1 MARVIKHRP
10 RPEPHT
16 VLRRLM
22 EEHIEWLLVQ
32 NYSEDTGDHARWSIL
47 DFIRWA
53 EQRGIQ
59 HPMEVTRPILE
70 SYQRYLYYYR
80 QKNGQPLTFRTQRSR
95 LTPVC
100 RWFRWLVRNNHIL
113 HNPASDLDLPRLE
126 KRIPR
131 TILTAQEA
139 ERVLLGPDIGTAAG
153 LRDRAMLETL
163 YSTGIRRRELLRLR
177 LYDLD
182 RERSTLT
189 IRQGKG
195 RKDRMIPIGERAL
208 AWVEKYLR
216 EARPL
221 LAIEPDDATLFL
233 TQNGEPFSPDT
244 LSTLARNYILQAN
257 LGKSGSCHTFRHT
270 MATLMLEGGANLRYI
285 QQMLGHES
293 LNSTEVYTHVAIRK
307 LQRIHAATHPGA
319 TLERKATV
327 AASETEMDDE
337 ERKAELLDALDAEGD
352 EEESG
357 AEQRIIDPCPSTSS
371 ISRIRKRRTTSHR
384 SSTACATEQKS

>member
-32 NYSEDTGDHARWSIL
+32 NYSEDTGEHARWSIL

-221 LAIEPDDATLFL
+221 LAAEPDDATLFL

-244 LSTLARNYILQAN
+244 LSTLARNYITQAN

-319 TLERKATV
+319 TLERKAAIVTSD
-327 AASETEMDDE
+327 ADTDDE
-337 ERKAELLDALDAEGD
+337 ERKADLLDALDAESD

-357 AEQRIIDPCPSTSS
+357 EEQRIIDPCPSTSS
-371 ISRIRKRRTTSHR
+371 ISRIRKRRTTSRR